1 MCILPH
7 LAPSDDT
14 ASQCLS
20 PANLHNPGYLWLRAT
35 TVDDI
40 SVALSQV
47 HCLKLSIEKYGK
59 LKCAGPVQDGCNL
72 DELIYNFAYIA
83 AVWMRLWVCAA
94 SVRPD
99 GVRSE
104 GHQNGIK
111 NIQISSR
118 WLQQVLK
125 VPCMSRSAHSQLG
138 DLGATGRHIDSAVR
152 SVGTSGLEPRCQSLG
167 MGCILRGEIISLGL
181 LDMWNQCNQWK
192 SCESAL
198 QGSMCKY
205 SRSCWV
211 CSNLKYSEDPACNP
225 PFRSLFG
232 QKSWA
237 MQCKLF
243 VRADLMACFLCPGR
257 YLGD

>member
-83 AVWMRLWVCAA
+83 AV
-94 SVRPD
+94 
-99 GVRSE
+99 
-104 GHQNGIK
+104 
-111 NIQISSR
+111 
-118 WLQQVLK
+118 
-125 VPCMSRSAHSQLG
+125 
-138 DLGATGRHIDSAVR
+138 
-152 SVGTSGLEPRCQSLG
+152 
-167 MGCILRGEIISLGL
+167 
-181 LDMWNQCNQWK
+181 
-192 SCESAL
+192 
-198 QGSMCKY
+198 
-205 SRSCWV
+205 
-211 CSNLKYSEDPACNP
+211 
-225 PFRSLFG
+225 
-232 QKSWA
+232 
-237 MQCKLF
+237 
-243 VRADLMACFLCPGR
+243 
-257 YLGD
+257 